1 MLVRQVKSTSP
12 DICKGAI
19 LASSMSKPRT
29 TPGSGAPARQAKQQP
44 PSVEKLSPQSVL
56 SKRARDLGW
65 QLFGEAGAPALS
77 PTIERRLAGVLVLE
91 HHLRSCVGRRP
102 ADSKNTP
109 FLATVYIIE
118 GSAWGY
124 GPRGAHLLRAGDIAT
139 WHSSQEITFQVDDMV
154 RKVVFFFDVE
164 SLGPL
169 ALDPALCDDSIPRSS
184 PLGAPLSAMFL
195 ELWRGLDSMPSDY
208 HAAAMSMAKDA
219 VSRALRATTQ
229 LREHRSGLTLFDRV
243 VAYIEQAFDNPD
255 LSPASVAV
263 ALRISVRYLHLL
275 FAQRGHTTAGWIRER
290 RLAFCREALANID
303 SGLSVTDVALQAGFT
318 DPSHFSRV
326 FRHRFGMAP
335 NQYRRLQMGRASSA

>member
-1 MLVRQVKSTSP
+1 
-12 DICKGAI
+12 
-19 LASSMSKPRT
+19 
-29 TPGSGAPARQAKQQP
+29 
-44 PSVEKLSPQSVL
+44 
-56 SKRARDLGW
+56 
-65 QLFGEAGAPALS
+65 
-77 PTIERRLAGVLVLE
+77 
-91 HHLRSCVGRRP
+91 VGRRLG
-102 ADSKNTP
+102 DSKSGP
-109 FLATVYIIE
+109 FLAAVYVIE

-139 WHSSQEITFQVDDMV
+139 WHSSQDVSFQVDDMV

-169 ALDPALCDDSIPRSS
+169 ALDPVLCDDSMPRSS
-184 PLGAPLSAMFL
+184 PLGAPLSGMFG
-195 ELWRGLDSMPSDY
+195 ELWRGLDEMPSDY

-219 VSRALRATTQ
+219 ISRALRATAR

-243 VAYIEQAFDNPD
+243 VAYIEHAFDDPE
-255 LSPASVAV
+255 LSPVSVAA

-290 RLAFCREALANID
+290 RLTYCREALANAD
-303 SGLSVTDVALQAGFT
+303 SSLSVTDVALQAGFT

-335 NQYRRLQMGRASSA
+335 NQYRRLQAGRATGS

>member
-1 MLVRQVKSTSP
+1 MR
-12 DICKGAI
+12 
-19 LASSMSKPRT
+19 KPR
-29 TPGSGAPARQAKQQP
+29 SAAASVAPSRLVKRPPDFESMAPQP
-44 PSVEKLSPQSVL
+44 VL
-56 SKRARDLGW
+56 SMRARDVGW
-65 QLFGEAGAPALS
+65 QLFGEGGSPALT

-91 HHLRSCVGRRP
+91 HHLRRCVGRRLG
-102 ADSKNTP
+102 DSKSGP
-109 FLATVYIIE
+109 FLAAVYVIE

-139 WHSSQEITFQVDDMV
+139 WHSSQDVSFQVDDMV

-169 ALDPALCDDSIPRSS
+169 ALDPVLCDDSMPRSS
-184 PLGAPLSAMFL
+184 PLGAPLSGMFG
-195 ELWRGLDSMPSDY
+195 ELWRGLDEMPADY
-208 HAAAMSMAKDA
+208 HAAAMAMAKDA
-219 VSRALRATTQ
+219 ISRALRATSQ
-229 LREHRSGLTLFDRV
+229 LREHRSALTLFDRV
-243 VAYIEQAFDNPD
+243 VAYIEQAFDDPA
-255 LSPASVAV
+255 LSPGSVAA

-290 RLAFCREALANID
+290 RLAHCREALANVD

-335 NQYRRLQMGRASSA
+335 NQYRRLQTGRATGS

>member
-1 MLVRQVKSTSP
+1 MR
-12 DICKGAI
+12 
-19 LASSMSKPRT
+19 KPRSAAA
-29 TPGSGAPARQAKQQP
+29 SGAPSRLVKRPPDFETMAPQP
-44 PSVEKLSPQSVL
+44 VL
-56 SKRARDLGW
+56 SMRARDVGW
-65 QLFGEAGAPALS
+65 QLFGEGGSPALT

-91 HHLRSCVGRRP
+91 HHLRRCVGRRLG
-102 ADSKNTP
+102 DSKSGP
-109 FLATVYIIE
+109 FLAAVYVIE

-139 WHSSQEITFQVDDMV
+139 WHSSQDVSFQVDDMV

-169 ALDPALCDDSIPRSS
+169 ALDPVLCDDSMPRSS
-184 PLGAPLSAMFL
+184 PLGAPLSGMFG
-195 ELWRGLDSMPSDY
+195 ELWRGLDEMPSDY

-219 VSRALRATTQ
+219 ISRALRATAR

-243 VAYIEQAFDNPD
+243 VAYIEHAFDDPE
-255 LSPASVAV
+255 LSPVSVAA

-290 RLAFCREALANID
+290 RLTYCREALAIAD
-303 SGLSVTDVALQAGFT
+303 SGLTVTDVALQAGFT

-335 NQYRRLQMGRASSA
+335 NQYRRLQAGRATGS

>member
-1 MLVRQVKSTSP
+1 MRKS
-12 DICKGAI
+12 
-19 LASSMSKPRT
+19 RT
-29 TPGSGAPARQAKQQP
+29 TPALGAPARQSKKQA
-44 PSVEKLSPQSVL
+44 PSFEKLSPQPVL

-65 QLFGEAGAPALS
+65 QLFGEDGSPVVT
-77 PTIERRLAGVLVLE
+77 PTIERRLAGVIVLE

-102 ADSKNTP
+102 ADSKNGP

-139 WHSSQEITFQVDDMV
+139 WHSSQEITFQVDEMV

-184 PLGAPLSAMFL
+184 PLGAPLSAMFG

-219 VSRALRATTQ
+219 VSRALRATSQ

-243 VAYIEQAFDNPD
+243 VAYIEQAFDNPE

-303 SGLSVTDVALQAGFT
+303 SGLTVTDVALQAGFT
-318 DPSHFSRV
+318 DPSHFSRL

-335 NQYRRLQMGRASSA
+335 NQYRRLQMGRTTSA

>member
-1 MLVRQVKSTSP
+1 MR
-12 DICKGAI
+12 
-19 LASSMSKPRT
+19 KPRAAAT
-29 TPGSGAPARQAKQQP
+29 SGAPGRLVKRPPPDFDALPAQP
-44 PSVEKLSPQSVL
+44 VL
-56 SKRARDLGW
+56 SIRARDVGW
-65 QLFGEAGAPALS
+65 QLFGEGGSPALT

-91 HHLRSCVGRRP
+91 HHLRRCVGRRLGDP
-102 ADSKNTP
+102 KSGP
-109 FLATVYIIE
+109 FLAAVYIIE

-139 WHSSQEITFQVDDMV
+139 WHSSQEVSFQVDDMV

-169 ALDPALCDDSIPRSS
+169 ALDPVLCDDSMPRSS
-184 PLGAPLSAMFL
+184 PLGAPLSGMFG
-195 ELWRGLDSMPSDY
+195 ELWRGLDEMPSDY

-219 VSRALRATTQ
+219 ISRALRATAR

-243 VAYIEQAFDNPD
+243 VAYIEHAFDDPE
-255 LSPASVAV
+255 LSPVSVAA

-290 RLAFCREALANID
+290 RLAHCREALANTD

-335 NQYRRLQMGRASSA
+335 NQYRRLQAGRAAGS

>member
-1 MLVRQVKSTSP
+1 MAPQPV
-12 DICKGAI
+12 I
-19 LASSMSKPRT
+19 SM
-29 TPGSGAPARQAKQQP
+29 
-44 PSVEKLSPQSVL
+44 
-56 SKRARDLGW
+56 RARDVGW
-65 QLFGEAGAPALS
+65 QLFGEGGSPALT

-91 HHLRSCVGRRP
+91 HHLRRCVGRRLG
-102 ADSKNTP
+102 DSKSAP
-109 FLATVYIIE
+109 FLAAVYIIE

-139 WHSSQEITFQVDDMV
+139 WHSSQEVSFQVDDMV

-169 ALDPALCDDSIPRSS
+169 ALDPVLCDDSMPRSS
-184 PLGAPLSAMFL
+184 PLGAPLSGMFG
-195 ELWRGLDSMPSDY
+195 ELWRGLDELPSDY

-219 VSRALRATTQ
+219 ISRALRATSR

-243 VAYIEQAFDNPD
+243 VNYIEHAFDDPE
-255 LSPASVAV
+255 LSPVSVAA

-290 RLAFCREALANID
+290 RLTYCREALANGD

-335 NQYRRLQMGRASSA
+335 NQYRRLQSGRATGS

>member
-1 MLVRQVKSTSP
+1 
-12 DICKGAI
+12 
-19 LASSMSKPRT
+19 MSKPRT
-29 TPGSGAPARQAKQQP
+29 APSSGAPGRPIKQRLP
-44 PSVEKLSPQSVL
+44 DFENMAPLPVL

-65 QLFGEAGAPALS
+65 QLFGEGGTPVLT

-91 HHLRSCVGRRP
+91 HHLRRCVGRRLGD
-102 ADSKNTP
+102 AKSGP
-109 FLATVYIIE
+109 FLATVYIID
-118 GSAWGY
+118 GSVWGY

-139 WHSSQEITFQVDDMV
+139 WHSSQEVTFQVDDTV

-169 ALDPALCDDSIPRSS
+169 ALDPVLCDDSIARSS
-184 PLGAPLSAMFL
+184 PLGAPLSGMFH
-195 ELWRGLDSMPSDY
+195 ELWRGLDSLPSDY
-208 HAAAMSMAKDA
+208 HAAAMCMAKDA
-219 VSRALRATTQ
+219 ISRALRATAQ

-243 VAYIEQAFDNPD
+243 VAYIEQAFDDPD

-290 RLAFCREALANID
+290 RLAHCREALANVD

-335 NQYRRLQMGRASSA
+335 NQYRRLQVGRATSA